1 MIYVGIDIAKD
12 KHDCFIT
19 NSDGETLYKP
29 FTISNN
35 REGYEELYSKI
46 CSSTGDI
53 SKVKVGLE
61 ATGHYSYNLL
71 GFLVDKGL
79 ATFVINPLHTNLYRK
94 SLSLRQTKTDKVDAR
109 TIASMLMSDVN
120 LKSYSDTSYHNEEL
134 KSLTRY
140 RFDKVKERA
149 KLKTSVSRL
158 ALILFPE
165 LEKMVPTLHMA
176 SVYALLSEFPGASNV
191 ASAHLTRLT
200 NLLETASKGRYSKD
214 TAILFREA
222 ARSSIGSNMPAKSLE
237 LKHTIKLIQELDTE
251 IEEIEK
257 EIKIIMDEINSPILS
272 IPGINYR
279 MGAMIIA
286 EIGDFSRFDS
296 PDKILAYAGLS
307 PSTYQSGQ
315 LDSAYSHMEKRGSR
329 YLRYALFNAA
339 KFVCHWDP
347 TFAAYLAKKRAE
359 GKHYNVAISH
369 AAKKLV
375 RVIYQLEKSGQAY
388 IKAAY

>member
-1 MIYVGIDIAKD
+1 MIYVGIDVAKD

-19 NSDGETLYKP
+19 DSDGEVLFSA
-29 FTISNN
+29 FTFPNN
-35 REGYEELYSKI
+35 REGFDTLFQRIISV
-46 CSSTGDI
+46 SDDL

-71 GFLVDKGL
+71 GFLLDKGL
-79 ATFVINPLHTNLYRK
+79 TTFIINPLHTNLYRK
-94 SLSLRQTKTDKVDAR
+94 SLSLRQTKTDKVDAH

-158 ALILFPE
+158 VNILFPE
-165 LEKMVPTLHMA
+165 LEKLVPTLHMA
-176 SVYALLSEFPGASNV
+176 SVYALLTEFPSASAV
-191 ASAHLTRLT
+191 SSAHLTRLT
-200 NLLETASKGRYSKD
+200 NLLSEASKGHYGKD

-222 ARSSIGSNMPAKSLE
+222 ANTSIGSHMPAKSLE
-237 LKHTIKLIQELDTE
+237 LKHTIKLIDELTLEINE
-251 IEEIEK
+251 IEAA
-257 EIKIIMDEINSPILS
+257 IKRIMDEEIHSPILT
-272 IPGINYR
+272 IPGISYR

-315 LDSAYSHMEKRGSR
+315 LNGSYSHMEKRGSR

-339 KFVCHWDP
+339 KYVCHWDE
-347 TFAAYLAKKRAE
+347 TFAAYLARKRAE

-369 AAKKLV
+369 AVKKLV
-375 RVIYQLEKSGQAY
+375 RVIYHLEKTGQAY
-388 IKAAY
+388 HKAL

>member
-1 MIYVGIDIAKD
+1 MIYIGIDVAKD

-19 NSDGETLYKP
+19 NSDGEVLFDA
-29 FTISNN
+29 FTIPNN
-35 REGYEELYSKI
+35 REGFESLFQKI
-46 CSSTGDI
+46 GSVSDAL
-53 SKVKVGLE
+53 SDVKVGLE

-71 GFLVDKGL
+71 GFLLDKGL
-79 ATFVINPLHTNLYRK
+79 TTFIINPLHTNLYRK
-94 SLSLRQTKTDKVDAR
+94 SLSLRQTKTDKVDAH

-158 ALILFPE
+158 VNILFPE
-165 LEKMVPTLHMA
+165 LEKLVPTLHMA
-176 SVYALLSEFPGASNV
+176 SVYALLSEFPSASDI
-191 ASAHLTRLT
+191 ASTHLTRLT
-200 NLLETASKGRYSKD
+200 HLLEAASKGRYGRD
-214 TAILFREA
+214 TAVFFREA
-222 ARSSIGSNMPAKSLE
+222 ARTSIGSHMPAKSLE
-237 LKHTIKLIQELDTE
+237 LKHTIHLIQELTSEIDE
-251 IEEIEK
+251 IEAA
-257 EIKIIMDEINSPILS
+257 IKRIMDEEIHSPILT
-272 IPGINYR
+272 IPGISYR

-296 PDKILAYAGLS
+296 PDKILAYAGMS

-315 LDSAYSHMEKRGSR
+315 LDNCYSHMEKRGSR
-329 YLRYALFNAA
+329 YLRYALYNAT
-339 KFVCHWDP
+339 KYVCLWDE

-375 RVIYQLEKSGQAY
+375 RVIYRLEKSGQAY
-388 IKAAY
+388 CTAS